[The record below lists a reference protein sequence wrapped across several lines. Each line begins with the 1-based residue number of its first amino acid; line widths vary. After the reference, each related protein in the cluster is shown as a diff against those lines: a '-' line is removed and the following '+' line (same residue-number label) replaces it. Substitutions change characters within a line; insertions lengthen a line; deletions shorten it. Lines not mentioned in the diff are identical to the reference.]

1 MMVSVEVP
9 VFVRMVDLSAMHWQ
23 PALMTFLHSNNSR
36 LGSTVT
42 PVAGDAHVRV
52 AVLFNVPALPE
63 ADAVI
68 VMGPPSSRQI
78 ATP

>member
-1 MMVSVEVP
+1 MVSVDVP
-9 VFVRMVDLSAMHWQ
+9 VFVRRVDLSVSHWQ
-23 PALMTFLHSNNSR
+23 PALMTFLHANNSR
-36 LGSTVT
+36 LGSRVT
-42 PVAGDAHVRV
+42 LVAGDAHVRV
-52 AVLFNVPALPE
+52 AVLFTVPPLPE